1 MGVTETYLVGA
12 VRSALGDQRPTMA
25 PRRPARAPASP
36 RRRAVRRDA
45 VLGAGLVGFL
55 PLAVLCTFWLL
66 APWDSGLAATLAID
80 LGTTLF
86 AVALLALPW
95 ARLPAAALLIFPLTL
110 GATMLATASIDRT
123 FTASY
128 IGFITVA
135 FIFIGLTQSRIV
147 PLLALPIAVPL
158 YLLCEIHVTPAIGVR
173 LPIGALIWLLIGEV
187 VADRSARY
195 RAQTEGLA
203 TQVKCDALTALSSRI
218 ELFREVHQAV
228 RSFDELDGGCFLFL
242 LDIDGFK
249 SVNDTFGHHV
259 GDEILIAFAQR
270 IRDVIRADDVP
281 ARLGGDEFGV
291 LVKGANVAIATS
303 MGERLLAA
311 AATPFDLAF
320 GRVIVT
326 ASAGVVQ
333 VTETMTASDVI
344 RNADIAMYEAKSN
357 GKNRLAFFQ
366 AGLQQRISNRVRL
379 GIELYGALEHEE
391 FELHFQPTL
400 NIGTGRTVGMEAL
413 VRWRHPERGLLLPGE
428 FINIAEDTGLIVPL
442 GKWVLDHACEQGAA
456 WQPSNVGRQLTIS
469 VNVSP
474 RQMIDGNLC
483 RDVRGALAAS
493 GLPPTALVLEIT
505 ERSLMVDSPLIRQQ
519 LDELKQLGVRLA
531 IDDFGTGYSSLAYL
545 RSFPID
551 IVKIDQSFVAALDE
565 DEQAVALVRAI
576 ISIADALD
584 LDTIAEGVE
593 TATQYL
599 TLRRLGCQVAQGHY
613 YCCAR
618 PPEDLVGFLGEEDV
632 FADEAL

>member
-1 MGVTETYLVGA
+1 MKVTETYLLGA
-12 VRSALGDQRPTMA
+12 VRSALGDQRPTMS
-25 PRRPARAPASP
+25 PRRPARAPALP

-66 APWDSGLAATLAID
+66 APWDGNLAATLAID
-80 LGTTLF
+80 LGATLF

-218 ELFREVHQAV
+218 ELFREVHHAV
-228 RSFDELDGGCFLFL
+228 RSFDELEGGCFLFL

-249 SVNDTFGHHV
+249 SVNDTFGHHI
-259 GDEILIAFAQR
+259 GDEILITFAQR

>member
-1 MGVTETYLVGA
+1 MASPSLARKVPLDDHG
-12 VRSALGDQRPTMA
+12 PTMA
-25 PRRPARAPASP
+25 SRRPARGATSP
-36 RRRAVRRDA
+36 RRRAGRRDA
-45 VLGAGLVGFL
+45 VLGAGLVSFL
-55 PLAVLCTFWLL
+55 PLAVVCTFWLL
-66 APWDSGLAATLAID
+66 APWDSGLATTLAID
-80 LGTTLF
+80 LGASLF

-95 ARLPAAALLIFPLTL
+95 TRLPASALLVFPLVL
-110 GATMLATASIDRT
+110 AATMLATASIDRT

-135 FIFIGLTQSRIV
+135 FIFIGLTQSRVV
-147 PLLALPIAVPL
+147 PLLAIPIAIPL

-228 RSFDELDGGCFLFL
+228 RGFNELDGGCFLFL

-249 SVNDTFGHHV
+249 SVNDTFGHHI
-259 GDEILIAFAQR
+259 GDEVLIAFAQR

-333 VTETMTASDVI
+333 ITESMTASEVI

-366 AGLQQRISNRVRL
+366 ADLQQRISNRVRL

-442 GKWVLDHACEQGAA
+442 GKWVLDHACEQAAA

-483 RDVRGALAAS
+483 RDVREALAAS

-519 LDELKQLGVRLA
+519 LDELKHLGVRLA

-593 TATQYL
+593 TASQYL

-618 PPEDLVGFLGEEDV
+618 PPEDLVGFLGEDDV
-632 FADEAL
+632 FAVDSL

>member
-1 MGVTETYLVGA
+1 MEVTETYLLGA
-12 VRSALGDQRPTMA
+12 VRSALDDHGPTMA
-25 PRRPARAPASP
+25 SRRPARGATSP
-36 RRRAVRRDA
+36 RRRAGRRDA
-45 VLGAGLVGFL
+45 VLGAGLVSFL
-55 PLAVLCTFWLL
+55 PLAVVCTFWLL
-66 APWDSGLAATLAID
+66 APWDSGLATTLAID
-80 LGTTLF
+80 LGASLF

-95 ARLPAAALLIFPLTL
+95 TRLPASALLVFPLVL

-135 FIFIGLTQSRIV
+135 FIFIGLTQSRVV
-147 PLLALPIAVPL
+147 PLLAIPIAIPL
-158 YLLCEIHVTPAIGVR
+158 YLLCEIHVTPALGVR

-228 RSFDELDGGCFLFL
+228 RGFNELDGGCFLFL

-249 SVNDTFGHHV
+249 SVNDTFGHHI
-259 GDEILIAFAQR
+259 GDEVLSAFAQR

-333 VTETMTASDVI
+333 ITESMTASEVI

-366 AGLQQRISNRVRL
+366 ADLQQRISNRVRL

-442 GKWVLDHACEQGAA
+442 GKWVLDHACEQAAA

-483 RDVRGALAAS
+483 RDVREALAAS

-519 LDELKQLGVRLA
+519 LDELKHLGVRLA

-593 TATQYL
+593 TASQYL

-618 PPEDLVGFLGEEDV
+618 PPEDLVGFLGEDDV
-632 FADEAL
+632 FAVDSL

>member
-1 MGVTETYLVGA
+1 MASPSLARKVPLDDHG
-12 VRSALGDQRPTMA
+12 PTMA
-25 PRRPARAPASP
+25 SRRPARGATSP
-36 RRRAVRRDA
+36 RRRAGRRDA
-45 VLGAGLVGFL
+45 VLGAGLVSFL
-55 PLAVLCTFWLL
+55 PLAVVCTFWLL
-66 APWDSGLAATLAID
+66 APWDSGLATTLAID
-80 LGTTLF
+80 LGASLF

-95 ARLPAAALLIFPLTL
+95 TRLPASALLVFPLVL

-135 FIFIGLTQSRIV
+135 FIFIGLTQSRVV
-147 PLLALPIAVPL
+147 PLLAIPIAIPL
-158 YLLCEIHVTPAIGVR
+158 YLLCEIHVTPALGVR

-228 RSFDELDGGCFLFL
+228 RGFNELDGGCFLFL

-249 SVNDTFGHHV
+249 SVNDTFGHHI
-259 GDEILIAFAQR
+259 GDEVLIAFAQR

-333 VTETMTASDVI
+333 ITESMTASEVI

-366 AGLQQRISNRVRL
+366 ADLQQRISNRVRL

-442 GKWVLDHACEQGAA
+442 GKWVLDHACEQAAA

-483 RDVRGALAAS
+483 RDVREALAAS

-519 LDELKQLGVRLA
+519 LDELKHLGVRLA

-593 TATQYL
+593 TASQYL

-618 PPEDLVGFLGEEDV
+618 PPEDLVGFLGEDDV
-632 FADEAL
+632 FAVDSL